1 MSFEDLLKELQE
13 QKANKDDSA
22 EATLERVFND
32 SFMSKNS
39 VCKSFQEFLEKGNFQ
54 AWTHEDINLIPEE
67 LWNRHVARE
76 TNFADWKSM
85 LETANSEFAKV

>member
-22 EATLERVFND
+22 EATLERLFNE
-32 SFMSKNS
+32 SFMNKHSYS
-39 VCKSFQEFLEKGNFQ
+39 KSFQEFLEKGNFQ
-54 AWTHEDINLIPEE
+54 AWTQEDVNLIPEE

-76 TNFADWKSM
+76 TKFADWKTM